1 MPAPLRVTLK
11 WIQITDNLEPGRD
24 KEGEFVF
31 RTRVETD
38 AGAVVETRLPEEG
51 SWFISQKPGKNR
63 VKLDEVVFEG
73 EAGSRL
79 VVELTGEEQDR
90 LTGSDSLETYRR
102 EFTGEPSSWAGL
114 HRPGDEGDADPE
126 NLSNWRIGY
135 EIELI

>member
-1 MPAPLRVTLK
+1 MPAPVRVTLK

-31 RTRVETD
+31 RIRVETD
-38 AGAVVETRLPEEG
+38 GGEIVETRLPEEG

-102 EFTGEPSSWAGL
+102 EFAGEPSSWVGL
-114 HRPGDEGDADPE
+114 HGPGDEGDEDPE